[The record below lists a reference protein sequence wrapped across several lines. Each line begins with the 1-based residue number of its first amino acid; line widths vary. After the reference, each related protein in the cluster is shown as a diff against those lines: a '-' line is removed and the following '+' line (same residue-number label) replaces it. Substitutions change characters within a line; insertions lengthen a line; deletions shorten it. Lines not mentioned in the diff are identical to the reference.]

1 MRYLLSCLFLLLLE
15 CSSVAPV
22 SLTNQSSERD
32 NEWPIATL
40 EDSGFDVEKM
50 QQLTQRLKSGWH
62 PIF

>member
-1 MRYLLSCLFLLLLE
+1 MRYLLSCLFLLLLG